1 MWQAEVVTGVLW
13 LLLGCMPSLAFTPS
27 ELLQRSYGEQRFE
40 TLLLLR
46 HRRQLQCSQMEE
58 VAAAATWPL
67 LRLNSDANFY
77 LQRSQSTEMLAL
89 ICLTGSGQMDAEM
102 WQALA
107 SNLSNMRHIRLL
119 VLLQRATDQQ
129 LHEIASTA
137 RRQLFPHVVLLLLE
151 SGEAYQLQPYVDTD
165 WLLLRSNSSPIF
177 PKQYNYHQ
185 RTARTLPEELVPSAL
200 SYTDWRTGKTRLTG
214 IMTMMLMEFA
224 RVHNISLQWEEQ
236 LQTVEHI
243 SMILLRNMTLNGTLD
258 LPMTLCGYELS
269 TVDGAFTYPYDIS
282 EWFIIVPCAQ
292 EIATAKVY
300 LKVVSRNMLIVLL
313 ASYYIFALLDTCF
326 AWLLM
331 DRQVDWANLYFNE
344 RIISGLIGQASRLKA
359 HATNSSRLA
368 HAQLFLLGLVLS
380 TLVAVHL
387 KTLLTKRPMERMVT
401 NFVELRDS
409 QLDIHF
415 TEDEHFYVNMM
426 SKLSPLHTVRSKI
439 VFLEAREFERMRKSL
454 SKSKAFS
461 MTEII
466 WEFYKQQ
473 QKLFK
478 RPVLCY
484 QPDLVFR
491 SKILASMPLQPNSIY
506 AEPLHQF
513 MIQVKDTGLVMYWM
527 EQSLR
532 DFMALGEISLKD
544 PYPYEPFHDFK
555 VNDLIYV
562 WLGWATALLLAFAT
576 FLCELLINRLTKK

>member
-13 LLLGCMPSLAFTPS
+13 LLLGCMPNLALTPN

-77 LQRSQSTEMLAL
+77 LQQSQNTEMLAL
-89 ICLTGSGQMDAEM
+89 ICLTGSGRLDAEM

-119 VLLQRATDQQ
+119 LLLQRATDQQ
-129 LHEIASTA
+129 FHEIANTA
-137 RRQLFPHVVLLLLE
+137 RQQLFPHVVLLLLE
-151 SGEAYQLQPYVDTD
+151 SGKAYQLQPYVDTD
-165 WLLLRSNSSPIF
+165 WLLLHSNSSPIF
-177 PKQYNYHQ
+177 ARQYNYHQ
-185 RTARTLPEELVPSAL
+185 RMARTLPEEQVPSAL

-214 IMTMMLMEFA
+214 TMTMMLMEFA

-236 LQTVEHI
+236 LKTVEHI

-269 TVDGAFTYPYDIS
+269 TVEGAFTYPYDIS

-300 LKVVSRNMLIVLL
+300 LMVVSRNMLIVLL

-326 AWLLM
+326 GWLLM
-331 DRQVDWANLYFNE
+331 DRQVDWTNLYFNE
-344 RIISGLIGQASRLKA
+344 RIISGLIGQSSRLKA
-359 HATNSSRLA
+359 HEMNSSRLA
-368 HAQLFLLGLVLS
+368 HAQLFLLGLILS

-401 NFVELRDS
+401 NFEELRDS
-409 QLDIHF
+409 HLDIHF
-415 TEDEHFYVNMM
+415 TEDEHFYVNKM
-426 SKLSPLHTVRSKI
+426 SKLNPLHIVRSKI
-439 VFLEAREFERMRKSL
+439 VFLDAREFERMRKRL

-461 MTEII
+461 MTEVI

-491 SKILASMPLQPNSIY
+491 SKILASMPLPPNSIY

-513 MIQVKDTGLVMYWM
+513 MIQVKDTGLVSYWM
-527 EQSLR
+527 DQSLR
-532 DFMALGEISLKD
+532 DFMTLGEISLKD

-555 VNDLIYV
+555 VNDLMYV
-562 WLGWATALLLAFAT
+562 WLGWATALLLAFAI
-576 FLCELLINRLTKK
+576 FLCELLIHRLNKK